1 MHLDTRLINRLGH
14 GLRTPRESFE
24 IPKLLGLGRQIGPKS
39 FGAFVVFLA
48 DNISTH
54 FGTVHCSGLGSLSM
68 FTIN

>member
-39 FGAFVVFLA
+39 LGAFGVFSA
-48 DNISTH
+48 DLPAPVLVLCVACH
-54 FGTVHCSGLGSLSM
+54 
-68 FTIN
+68 